1 VSLSCDDDSI
11 SPEMWKRVL
20 DMKHQEREEI
30 EQEVREADKKV
41 VDRREQSQKDFK
53 PFEVGEK
60 VLLSRRKTGRKTDTI
75 NLGPYLVT
83 ERTSAFYYRVESI
96 NGGKKQ
102 KVHVSRR
109 RRYQEGASVE
119 EEKTAEAVDEH
130 EYEVEKIITHRGRGK
145 RKIQFRV
152 KWKGYGME
160 ENSWMSYKEVE
171 ETEAFEEYVYPK
183 KSLWYLLSEK
193 DKKEAEEKYGK

>member
-1 VSLSCDDDSI
+1 
-11 SPEMWKRVL
+11 
-20 DMKHQEREEI
+20 
-30 EQEVREADKKV
+30 EVREADKKV

-83 ERTSAFYYRVESI
+83 ERTSSFYYRVESI

-102 KVHVSRR
+102 KVHVSRM

-160 ENSWMSYKEVE
+160 ENSWMSYKEGE

-193 DKKEAEEKYGK
+193 DKKEAEEKYVK